1 MTYCDLKTNFGIQLA
16 DLTVNTFYNKYKN
29 IDIVKDVLKSLKT
42 SKYRVSVFL
51 DNKTS
56 RRIKKD
62 VIDSVAATYIL
73 QTYLD
78 MGR

>member
-1 MTYCDLKTNFGIQLA
+1 MTYYDSKTNFGIQLA

-56 RRIKKD
+56 GIIKKFD
-62 VIDSVAATYIL
+62 FKSCERMLTTSV
-73 QTYLD
+73 
-78 MGR
+78 